1 MYGLL
6 DSTLDGEIM
15 ADEQIA
21 QPSWLERRRERK
33 RLKRE
38 RTGDSPE
45 KLAQRHT
52 PPGDSVDLML
62 ELGGVERES
71 GFKPDKK

>member
-1 MYGLL
+1 MRPGASVAENATAIGHRCTVCSIRLRRVR
-6 DSTLDGEIM
+6 
-15 ADEQIA
+15 
-21 QPSWLERRRERK
+21 SW
-33 RLKRE
+33 LKRE

-71 GFKPDKK
+71 AFKPDKK

>member
-1 MYGLL
+1 MV
-6 DSTLDGEIM
+6 
-15 ADEQIA
+15 DEQIPR
-21 QPSWLERRRERK
+21 PSWLERRRERK

-45 KLAQRHT
+45 KLAQHHT

-62 ELGGVERES
+62 KLGGVERES
-71 GFKPDKK
+71 RFKPDKK